1 MSFIPSNVVPFVAHA
16 APRDPAQAP
25 AWARRQLARSLTA
38 FTAVTSGPAPALA
51 PAASA
56 AFDVLTIAAAF
67 LAHAEPARTAEELYS
82 QIDAHHCDFTQDAI
96 GDHIAESLAA
106 ILRPLI
112 WEAARALR
120 LRRLTRAQ
128 AALIGVLHQALTAFV
143 ACDPDLHAVPVLA
156 LYDALRGAVAAADP
170 RRAVTALRDLHELIG
185 PAVAASG
192 APVAPPP
199 PPPTNWPAD
208 FVIEIETGIAIPA
221 TDIEATIARLEA
233 RRTALDPMSAHDE
246 LRAAWIAQRLDELEN
261 QRRVIE
267 TANAHICSKRNEEPL
282 QL

>member
-25 AWARRQLARSLTA
+25 AWARRQLTRSLTA
-38 FTAVTSGPAPALA
+38 FTAVTSGPAPTLA
-51 PAASA
+51 PAAST
-56 AFDVLTIAAAF
+56 AFEVLTTAAAF
-67 LAHAEPARTAEELYS
+67 LARAEPTRTAEELYW
-82 QIDAHHCDFTQDAI
+82 QIDAYHCDSTQDPI
-96 GDHIAESLAA
+96 GDHTAENLAA

-143 ACDPDLHAVPVLA
+143 ARDPDLHAVPVLA
-156 LYDALRGAVAAADP
+156 VYDTLQGGIAAADP
-170 RRAVTALRDLHELIG
+170 RRAVAALCDLHELIG
-185 PAVAASG
+185 PAVAA
-192 APVAPPP
+192 ADTPVAPPP
-199 PPPTNWPAD
+199 RPTEIPAD
-208 FVIEIETGIAIPA
+208 LVIEIETGIAIPA

-233 RRTALDPMSAHDE
+233 RRTALDPVSAHDE
-246 LRAAWIAQRLDELEN
+246 LQAAWIAERLDQLKN
-261 QRRVIE
+261 QMHVVE

-282 QL
+282 KL